1 MHAGQATPKATPL
14 PPPIPH
20 TTPLITPLF
29 WPDLGGKLFCQAK
42 VWTKSCCVCCKRQ
55 RSGGKKYIKTYK
67 TTRQRN
73 NVKPQSQMQLK
84 PQHSLGRRGFPRAEK
99 EKIYIYMGSFNL
111 WQDHSAAANYCAHQ
125 VSWCPAPL
133 LFSAFIPLHFMPY
146 PLAIYASTYL
156 AEEHET
162 NSKNGRWA

>member
-14 PPPIPH
+14 PAPTPH

-99 EKIYIYMGSFNL
+99 ERKNIYIWVALISGRTTLPQQTIVPIKWADVLHLYCFQHLFRYISCRIL
-111 WQDHSAAANYCAHQ
+111 WRFMR
-125 VSWCPAPL
+125 PL
-133 LFSAFIPLHFMPY
+133 I
-146 PLAIYASTYL
+146 
-156 AEEHET
+156 
-162 NSKNGRWA
+162 